1 MKKHSYIIVDDDMA
15 FIMLLKKH
23 LEKFENLE
31 FVASYTST
39 IEAAK
44 GITKL
49 KPNILFLDMQI
60 DSLDGLDML
69 SIIDPLPKTIVISN
83 STDQMNEAL
92 SLNVFDYIK
101 KPIESHDRLAIA
113 INKVTNA
120 D

>member
-1 MKKHSYIIVDDDMA
+1 MKKYSYIIVDDDLA
-15 FIMLLKKH
+15 FIMLLKKS
-23 LEKFENLE
+23 LESFENLE

-39 IEAAK
+39 IEAAR

-60 DSLDGLDML
+60 DALDGLDML
-69 SIIDPLPKTIVISN
+69 SVIEPLPKTIVISN
-83 STDQMNEAL
+83 SIDQMDEAL
-92 SLNVFDYIK
+92 SLNVYDYIK
-101 KPIESHDRLAIA
+101 KPFESDRLAIA

>member
-1 MKKHSYIIVDDDMA
+1 MKKYSYIIVDDDLA
-15 FIMLLKKH
+15 FIMLLKKS
-23 LEKFENLE
+23 LENFENLE
-31 FVASYTST
+31 FLESYTST

-49 KPNILFLDMQI
+49 KPNILFLDMHI

-69 SIIDPLPKTIVISN
+69 SVIEPVPKTIVISS

-92 SLNVFDYIK
+92 SLNVYDYIK
-101 KPIESHDRLAIA
+101 KPVESDRLAVA
-113 INKVTNA
+113 ITKVTNA